1 MTEKGNF
8 LNKANTGKLMFTLS
22 VIVSIFWILVNSM
35 NVYGNA
41 FVGFVFEIL
50 WLPMLV
56 GIFFIPVVSIILVFK
71 KNTRKLLPI
80 LSIIILTAI
89 LLYLMQFK

>member
-1 MTEKGNF
+1 
-8 LNKANTGKLMFTLS
+8 MFTLS
-22 VIVSIFWILVNSM
+22 VIVSFFWIFVNSI

-56 GIFFIPVVSIILVFK
+56 GIFFIAVVSIILVFK

-89 LLYLMQFK
+89 LFYLMQFK